1 MWGMCLPKTQH
12 RKLYSIKNRLIVSVV
27 TLAMFAILIAMVIS
41 YWVARQ
47 EIKEVYDA
55 RLGQTAKQ
63 LLLTIP
69 TQQTQLIKQQKLFNQ
84 WMQQLVTRLHHDHDM
99 ESNLGH
105 PYELKELVQYYR
117 DGKMFWN
124 THSSFGS
131 VTPLI
136 SHPGYGYF
144 KIDGQKWR
152 YFQYIAPKMNG
163 HQDMIVVAE
172 SEAVRSDIMG
182 KLVMSSAVP
191 LIIIIPLLA
200 IIMVVL
206 INRQF
211 RPLGELRQ
219 AIGKLDIQQ
228 LTPVS
233 VSELTLELEPL
244 VSTLNHLLR
253 QLDDA
258 WQRERR
264 FTRTAAHEL
273 KTPLAILRINAENAL
288 SSQNEAQLK
297 EDLERILSGIERSDR
312 LIHQL
317 LILARVENLK
327 PSDHKFV
334 TVELNS
340 LLQNVIAQLVP
351 LALQND
357 QEIGLDSDQ
366 SIYIEG
372 DELLLEVLFSNLVDN
387 AIRYSGKQ
395 SHIGVNLVVKEQLI
409 YVDISDDGAPISDEA
424 RAHLFENFYREN
436 PEKGGGAGL
445 GMAICRDIVAI
456 HDARLTLLP
465 FRGVNCFRVSL
476 PKIKAV

>member
-1 MWGMCLPKTQH
+1 MSLPKTQH
-12 RKLYSIKNRLIVSVV
+12 KKLYSIKNRLIVSVIS
-27 TLAMFAILIAMVIS
+27 LALFAILIALVIS
-41 YWVARQ
+41 YLAARH

-69 TQQTQLIKQQKLFNQ
+69 TRQTQLDKQQKLFNQ
-84 WMQQLVTRLHHDHDM
+84 WMQQLVSRSHRDNDV
-99 ESNLGH
+99 ESKLGH

-131 VTPLI
+131 VAHLI
-136 SHPGYGYF
+136 AHPGYGYF
-144 KIDGQKWR
+144 KVNGQKWR
-152 YFQYIAPKMNG
+152 YFQYVAPKVNG

-182 KLVMSSAVP
+182 KLAMSSGFP
-191 LIIIIPLLA
+191 LLIIIPLLA
-200 IIMVVL
+200 LIMVVL

-211 RPLGELRQ
+211 RPLVELRR
-219 AIGKLDIQQ
+219 AIGKLDVHQ
-228 LTPVS
+228 LTPVAI
-233 VSELTLELEPL
+233 SELTLELEPL
-244 VSTLNHLLR
+244 VSTLNRLLR
-253 QLDDA
+253 QLDEA

-273 KTPLAILRINAENAL
+273 KTPLAILRINAENAM
-288 SSQNEAQLK
+288 SSENEEQLK
-297 EDLERILSGIERSDR
+297 EDLKRILAGIERSDR

-317 LILARVENLK
+317 LVLARVESLK
-327 PSDHKFV
+327 PSEQKFTKV
-334 TVELNS
+334 ALHS

-357 QEIGLDSDQ
+357 QEIGLDSEQ
-366 SIYIEG
+366 TATIEG

-395 SHIGVNLVVKEQLI
+395 SHISVDLSVEEQFI
-409 YVDISDDGAPISDEA
+409 HVDISDDGSPISDQA
-424 RAHLFENFYREN
+424 REHLFENFYREN
-436 PEKGGGAGL
+436 PEKGDGAGL
-445 GMAICRDIVAI
+445 GMAICRDIVTI
-456 HDARLTLLP
+456 HDASLTLLP
-465 FRGVNCFRVSL
+465 FHGLNCFRVSFL
-476 PKIKAV
+476 KSKVG